1 MGNKGYE
8 SLVHQ
13 WGVFRLPVFYV
24 GIVVGQGMLHV
35 RLTAQACVILGRI
48 ADVLSL
54 LMVAAAFFPYSC
66 NLMDPSTRIEF
77 TMTDPVSGDT
87 YTVLRDTTSCKDGG
101 IWQITP
107 SFVVE
112 TLHCPLLSFLLFV
125 FCRAPRATLVGR
137 FLGNRFLRELVPYT
151 YAIYICHW
159 IVIKWAKWARVD
171 WLTFAPYSAVITL
184 EIPRPP
190 LHQVRSRGIRRIFPS
205 RWATPVE
212 SLLGFPYLGGE
223 RVPQLVTGC
232 PLLPFDYMSAP
243 RSARTRRQA
252 RSHLRAGRERLAPH
266 RRAGRG
272 QSETTRDDPR
282 FSRDGV
288 GRYEMRPR

>member
-212 SLLGFPYLGGE
+212 SLLGFPYLGG
-223 RVPQLVTGC
+223 
-232 PLLPFDYMSAP
+232 MSQTEP
-243 RSARTRRQA
+243 ELGELKKGRSAHRLWTAKTAQRRMTEV
-252 RSHLRAGRERLAPH
+252 RRRWTSHW
-266 RRAGRG
+266 
-272 QSETTRDDPR
+272 TTKQEAKRP
-282 FSRDGV
+282 SL
-288 GRYEMRPR
+288 EMRHLQC